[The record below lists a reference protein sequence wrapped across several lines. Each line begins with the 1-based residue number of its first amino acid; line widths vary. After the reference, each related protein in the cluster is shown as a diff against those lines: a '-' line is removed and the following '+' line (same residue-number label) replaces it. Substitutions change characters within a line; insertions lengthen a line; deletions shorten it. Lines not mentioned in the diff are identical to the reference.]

1 LTRRLVLVFRG
12 EDGSPRELVL
22 EPDGAEL
29 SVRLAGAA
37 QRLAAVRLP
46 DGRISLLLED
56 GRQFCARGLRVD
68 GNAVELSSS
77 RGRRRISLADP
88 LRDRLAHAKPAAGA
102 TESEEEVRAMMSGR
116 VVEVSVRPGDRVEP
130 GSLLLVLEAMKMQNE
145 IRSDRGGV
153 VERVAVTA
161 GDAVDGGCLMVRLRT
176 AAD

>member
-1 LTRRLVLVFRG
+1 MRRLVLVFRG

-22 EPDGAEL
+22 EPDGEEL
-29 SVRLAGAA
+29 SVRLAGTA
-37 QRLAAVRLP
+37 QRLGAVRLP

-56 GRQFCARGLRVD
+56 GRQFSARGVRVD
-68 GNAVELSSS
+68 GNAVEISSS
-77 RGRRRISLADP
+77 RGRRRIWLADP

-102 TESEEEVRAMMSGR
+102 AESEEEVRAMMSGR

-161 GDAVDGGCLMVRLRT
+161 GDAVDGGCLMVRLRA